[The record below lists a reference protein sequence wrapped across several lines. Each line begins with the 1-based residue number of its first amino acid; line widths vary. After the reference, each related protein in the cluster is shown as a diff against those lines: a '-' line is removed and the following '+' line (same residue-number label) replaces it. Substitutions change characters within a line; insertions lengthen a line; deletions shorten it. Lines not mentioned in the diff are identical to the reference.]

1 MILARALAVSAA
13 LLAGPIALAQES
25 ESEGEGGWSGE
36 GEFGLVRTTGNSETE
51 TVNAGL
57 GVTYEQDVWVHDA
70 GLSALSASEEG
81 TKTAERYQLTG
92 KTEYHTS
99 DRTHWFG
106 SLRYEEDK
114 FSGFD
119 HQGILT
125 AGYGWTV
132 VEQETSF
139 LDLELGLGARRTQAA
154 DDPEAGFSPDA
165 ETDAVLRGAAE
176 YWWQFTA
183 NARLQNDFLVET
195 GEDNT
200 FVQNQLGLRVAINDR
215 FAVKLGYE
223 VRHNTEAPK
232 DIEET
237 DTVSTVNLVYSF
249 K

>member
-1 MILARALAVSAA
+1 MLTRALAVSAA
-13 LLAGPIALAQES
+13 LMAGPSAFAE
-25 ESEGEGGWSGE
+25 EGETEDAGGWSGE

-51 TVNAGL
+51 TLNARL
-57 GVTYEQDVWVHDA
+57 GAAYERDVWVHKA
-70 GLSALSASEEG
+70 GLSALSASEDG
-81 TKTAERYQLTG
+81 TQTAERYQLDG

-99 DRTHWFG
+99 ERTHWFG
-106 SLRYEEDK
+106 SLRYEEDE

-119 HQGILT
+119 HQGVLT

-132 VEQETSF
+132 VERETSF
-139 LDLELGLGARRTQAA
+139 LDLETGVGVRRTQAA
-154 DDPEAGFSPDA
+154 EDPETGIAPDA

-176 YWWQFTA
+176 YWWQFTE
-183 NARLQNDFLVET
+183 NARLENNFLVET

-223 VRHNTEAPK
+223 VRHNTEVPE
-232 DIEET
+232 DVEET

>member
-1 MILARALAVSAA
+1 MMLARALTVSAA
-13 LLAGPIALAQES
+13 LVVGPSVFAAEDGTD
-25 ESEGEGGWSGE
+25 ENGWSGE
-36 GEFGLVRTTGNSETE
+36 GEFGLVVTTGNTETE
-51 TVNAGL
+51 TLNANL
-57 GVTYEQDVWVHDA
+57 ATAYTHDAWVHKG
-70 GLSALSASEEG
+70 GLSALSASEDG
-81 TKTAERYQLTG
+81 TRTAERYQLTG

-99 DRTHWFG
+99 EVSHWFG

-125 AGYGWTV
+125 AGYGWTLL
-132 VEQETSF
+132 ERETSF
-139 LDLELGLGARRTQAA
+139 LDVEGGIGARRTQAA
-154 DDPEAGFSPDA
+154 ADPETGMQPEA
-165 ETDAVLRGAAE
+165 ETDPVLRGAVE
-176 YWWQFTA
+176 YWWQFTQ

-195 GEDNT
+195 GRDNT

-223 VRHNTEAPK
+223 VRHNTEAPE